1 MEESKKPVEKVEIK
15 TATTKKRKEKVVEAA
30 TSGDADGID
39 DSPTATA
46 TTTTATATAVQPSN
60 DSARTSEIAR
70 ELAQVSMQCTLW

>member
-30 TSGDADGID
+30 TSVVSDGSD
-39 DSPTATA
+39 DSPTAT